1 MAGVKTA
8 VKVND
13 GMSSALK
20 SMNKA
25 LELVIRNFDSLQKL
39 SGNAVDVAEISE
51 ARQELHN
58 AANAI
63 NEIENNLREAEH
75 RQKRFNDSVDDGNDY
90 MNKLQ
95 STIGK
100 TVAVIGG
107 MAVIRKVTGFIT
119 DCTDAFD
126 TQLNSANQ
134 LRNVLVNMTGEGAEE
149 AFNAINRKASEIQS
163 KGIYGD
169 EAMLAGAAELAT
181 YFEDANA
188 ITMMMDTLSD
198 YVAGMTGGGA
208 VDTKAMVD
216 YATGLGKIMVGS
228 YEAMT
233 KKGFEF
239 TDTQKAIIE
248 GTATEADIVKTLGK
262 EYLDMSEDMR
272 SAAVIS
278 QVIGES
284 WEGLYE
290 TMSDTP
296 QGKIIA
302 LKNAWGDVQERVAVK
317 LYPALIKLIEFL
329 EDHLPEIEELIM
341 GIVVVLEFVFDVI
354 GKVMN
359 FVSDNK
365 EFVIAALGGIAA
377 ATLGW
382 RTAQL
387 LLNTAMNANPIFL
400 LITAIASLIIFIYQ
414 ALTATEEFELK
425 WLQFCDTV
433 ITAIDVLHESF
444 HTILQDFA
452 NMFGYMGEAFGIGFE
467 VTWGDDAIA
476 KNNIKQAERK
486 KEIEEKKAE
495 IERLKAEAEKVEDP
509 FAEYYAKYSD
519 LFDKIGGDTSD
530 ISDDTDKI
538 ADALEITEED
548 LKYLR
553 DIAEKE
559 AINRFTTAEIK
570 IDMQNN
576 NNISSDMDIDGIV
589 TQLEDRLYESMTI
602 AAEGVY

>member
-75 RQKRFNDSVDDGNDY
+75 QQKRFNDSIDDSNDY
-90 MNKLQ
+90 MEQ
-95 STIGK
+95 FGK
-100 TVAVIGG
+100 TASTVVGIIGG
-107 MAVIRKVTGFIT
+107 LAVIRKVTGFVEN
-119 DCTDAFD
+119 CTDAFD
-126 TQLNSANQ
+126 TQLNAANQ

-149 AFNAINRKASEIQS
+149 AFDKINKKASSIQAN
-163 KGIYGD
+163 GIYGD

-208 VDTKAMVD
+208 VDSKTMVN

-228 YEAMT
+228 YESMNE
-233 KKGFEF
+233 KGFEF
-239 TDTQKAIIE
+239 TETQKAIIE
-248 GTATEADIVKTLGK
+248 GTATEADIVKALGK

-317 LYPALIKLIEFL
+317 LYPALIKLVNFL
-329 EDHLPEIEELIM
+329 EDHLPEIEGFIM
-341 GIVVVLEFVFDVI
+341 GIVSVLEFVFDVI
-354 GKVMN
+354 GKIMN
-359 FVSDNK
+359 FISDNDTI
-365 EFVIAALGGIAA
+365 VVSALEGIAI
-377 ATLGW
+377 ATFFWVG
-382 RTAQL
+382 AQKA
-387 LLNTAMNANPIFL
+387 LNAAMNVNPIFL
-400 LITAIASLIIFIYQ
+400 IITAVISLIIWLYKTCSAMEDFEVKWLEMCDFIHS
-414 ALTATEEFELK
+414 AFEFATEGILLMLQNLVNGFAIFKAFGVKVSWYDDEVEKNKLEKAKRQAGIEEAKKRVEELK
-425 WLQFCDTV
+425 Q
-433 ITAIDVLHESF
+433 
-444 HTILQDFA
+444 
-452 NMFGYMGEAFGIGFE
+452 
-467 VTWGDDAIA
+467 
-476 KNNIKQAERK
+476 
-486 KEIEEKKAE
+486 KAE
-495 IERLKAEAEKVEDP
+495 EAKEEDP
-509 FAEYYAKYSD
+509 YSKYYAKYSD
-519 LFDKIGGDTSD
+519 LLDKLESGVSDTAD
-530 ISDDTDKI
+530 NTDGI
-538 ADALEITEED
+538 ADSLEITEED

-576 NNISSDMDIDGIV
+576 NTISSDMDIDGIV